1 MILYYNVKWFQN
13 SPSPFLYIIDSQGR
27 EKYASPSEFLRD
39 IYTVFI
45 INTLHKWSYRVY
57 KDGHRPRNL

>member
-13 SPSPFLYIIDSQGR
+13 SPSSFFYIIDYQGR

-45 INTLHKWSYRVY
+45 INVIQMVLQS
-57 KDGHRPRNL
+57 L